1 MNADEST
8 FGKFKCGGIDIT
20 LDDAAELAKQA
31 GAAIMEIY
39 NSDDFAEK
47 IKDPKADGSPLTE
60 ADLAANKIICEGL
73 KKLYP
78 TIPIISE
85 ENKAVPY
92 EERKDWECFWCIDP
106 LDGTKEFINRN
117 GEFTVNIG
125 LCEKNKPVAGIVYCP
140 ALDPPVIYK
149 GVTASPPAIRENCD
163 DLGGGLGYDS
173 FKAVFPKTFD
183 EADAGLTLVAS
194 KSHSNEATEK
204 FMSKYKNPKK
214 ISKGSSLKFLMVAE
228 GTAHIY
234 PRMGPTHEW
243 DTCAA
248 QAIVECGGG
257 KVVQD
262 TPAGFK
268 GPALEY
274 NKESGTINPNF
285 VVYGKVT
292 PKKAK
297 GKKKKMTLGGG
308 KGQEAAAGGMSPA
321 VLIAILV
328 ALLAAFYASTMM

>member
-8 FGKFKCGGIDIT
+8 FGKFKCGGVDIT

-31 GAAIMEIY
+31 GAKIMEIY

-47 IKDPKADGSPLTE
+47 IKDPKADGSPLTM
-60 ADLAANKIICEGL
+60 ADLAANDIICEGL

-92 EERKDWECFWCIDP
+92 AERKDWKCFWCVDP

-125 LCEKNKPVAGIVYCP
+125 LCENNKPVAGIVYCP

-163 DLGGGLGYDS
+163 ALGGGLGYDS
-173 FKAVFPKTFD
+173 FKAVFPKVFD
-183 EADAGLTLVAS
+183 EADSGLTFVAS
-194 KSHSNEATEK
+194 KSHNNEATDK
-204 FMSKYKNPKK
+204 FIAKYKSPKI

-228 GTAHIY
+228 GSAHIY
-234 PRMGPTHEW
+234 PRMGPTSEW

-257 KVVQD
+257 KVVKN
-262 TPAGFK
+262 TPAGFN

-274 NKESGTINPNF
+274 NKEDVLNPEF
-285 VVYGKVT
+285 IVYGKVQ

-297 GKKKKMTLGGG
+297 GKKKKVGLGGG
-308 KGQEAAAGGMSPA
+308 KEAAASGGMNPA
-321 VLIAILV
+321 IIIAILV
-328 ALLAAFYASTMM
+328 ALLAAFYASTLM